1 MRARL
6 LAAVLLVTLVGCGGG
21 YGSTLLATAEDGAP
35 PPEYVVEVPDGYT
48 VRSVDGPRRGPR
60 LRPAPRAADA
70 DGHHCPGADPLKTAR
85 RRHGSPGP
93 TLTGSPPA
101 PAMPETPDARPFTP
115 VAEVGEFGLIDKLKG
130 TLADAAD
137 ARDLVLGIGDDAAV
151 YRVGAAGSDGPARVH
166 VVTTDALVEGVHFD
180 RTYVPLRA
188 LGWKAIAVNVSDVA
202 AMNARPRF
210 ATVALGLPNNLSVE
224 GAEALYAGIAQ
235 ACERYG
241 LAVVGGDVTASA
253 RLMLSVT
260 VVGEAREDEV
270 VTRAGA
276 QPGDLLCVTGDLGSA
291 AAGLRVLLAGK
302 EAMTAG
308 DGAADAPP
316 QPDLTEFAY
325 AVERQLQPQ
334 ARLDRVE
341 TWAEAGV
348 RPTALIDVSDGLAS
362 EVHHLSQSGTVGAV
376 VDGGLLPVH
385 VQTALAAQRFDER
398 PEAFVLYGGEDY
410 ELLFTIPEA
419 EASKL
424 ASDTYAVVGQ
434 VVEPSEGV
442 VLRLPDGNRV
452 PLEAG
457 GFRHA

>member
-1 MRARL
+1 M
-6 LAAVLLVTLVGCGGG
+6 
-21 YGSTLLATAEDGAP
+21 SEI
-35 PPEYVVEVPDGYT
+35 
-48 VRSVDGPRRGPR
+48 
-60 LRPAPRAADA
+60 
-70 DGHHCPGADPLKTAR
+70 
-85 RRHGSPGP
+85 
-93 TLTGSPPA
+93 
-101 PAMPETPDARPFTP
+101 PDAQPFTP
-115 VAEVGEFGLIDKLKG
+115 VSEVGEFGLIDRLRD
-130 TLADAAD
+130 TLGDAAS
-137 ARDLVLGIGDDAAV
+137 ARDLVAGIGDDAAV
-151 YRVGAAGSDGPARVH
+151 YRVGGAGSDGPSRVH

-188 LGWKAIAVNVSDVA
+188 LGWKALATNVSDVA

-210 ATVALGLPNNLSVE
+210 ATIALGLPNNLSVE
-224 GAEALYAGIAQ
+224 GAEALYTGMAQ

-253 RLMLSVT
+253 RLTLSVT
-260 VVGEAREDEV
+260 VIGEADEAAV
-270 VTRAGA
+270 VYRRGA
-276 QPGDLLCVTGDLGSA
+276 RPGDLLCVTGDLGSA

-302 EAMTAG
+302 DAMTAG
-308 DGAADAPP
+308 DGASSDPP

-325 AVERQLQPQ
+325 AVERQLMPQ

-341 TWAEAGV
+341 AWAEAGV

-362 EVHHLSQSGTVGAV
+362 EAHHLSQAGTVGAV
-376 VDGGLLPVH
+376 IDGGLLPVH

-424 ASDTYAVVGQ
+424 AADTYAVVGQ
-434 VVEPSEGV
+434 IVDPGEGV

-452 PLEAG
+452 PLEAA
-457 GFRHA
+457 GFRHY